1 MTIDIGQ
8 LFSRSWEVIKQ
19 RVWLLLGMYVLFFV
33 IQIVFSGVLG
43 VIMGGSAMAFAGVAS
58 GMDSPAGALGGLG
71 VGFIVMMVVMYLGYF
86 VIVFAQQCAMSALAT
101 PLRQTPFGDAIGIG
115 FKGGLTFLLIV
126 LLGILAYIG
135 FVVVGMIV
143 GFLFSVL
150 GDIGGIL
157 VGLLFLLLIPGFI
170 YLALRMAVLVPVVAV
185 DRETGPILAITRT
198 WALTRGHALSIF
210 VIYLIMT
217 GIALVLVAVPL
228 LMIFGSLATIG
239 ETGDP
244 TGAIGALLGISLLLI
259 PLFLIYGIVST
270 VITACLHAA
279 ITDRYEEGV
288 EDTFA

>member
-126 LLGILAYIG
+126 LLGILVYIG

-150 GDIGGIL
+150 GDIGGL
-157 VGLLFLLLIPGFI
+157 VAGLLFLLLPGFI

-217 GIALVLVAVPL
+217 GIALVLFLVPI
-228 LMIFGSLATIG
+228 LMLVGSLASIG

-244 TGAIGALLGISLLLI
+244 TGAVGALLAIPLLLI
-259 PLFLIYGIVST
+259 PLVLVYTIVST